1 MIRMHIFDYRFLRD
15 SSVDPDVFR
24 RVVNIERVR
33 AGPASMLADDDPI
46 SHALESRAIL
56 MSVVD
61 SNNIEGIFTSEERA
75 VALIAGN
82 VAPRGHDEKEI
93 AGYRDA
99 LRYIHREHDSIRFD
113 RESILEIYSILMSY
127 RGDDVE
133 PVFRKVENVIV
144 DRDSDGNIVNMY
156 PTVPASEV
164 EYCIDQ
170 MVGAFW
176 EVRYDDDV
184 NDLLLIPCVIMDFL
198 RIHPFKDGNGRMS
211 RLLTTLLMYQ
221 SGYDVC
227 RYVSMESKI
236 NSSKMDYYHALE
248 ESQIGW
254 FDNSCD
260 YTPFIT
266 YFLSQL
272 FLCYRDLNR
281 LVGENMGG
289 SRKSDALES
298 FLRICTVHV
307 SKSDLC
313 AMFPNI
319 SEITVSRVLRRM
331 CDSGELRKVGGGRS
345 TRYISSKMDGGRS

>member
-1 MIRMHIFDYRFLRD
+1 MIRMHIFDTG
-15 SSVDPDVFR
+15 SSVIIRGRMFR
-24 RVVNIERVR
+24 RSSTSSVPCRPLPCSQTI
-33 AGPASMLADDDPI
+33 SQ
-46 SHALESRAIL
+46 SHALRAGHPH
-56 MSVVD
+56 VRCRFD
-61 SNNIEGIFTSEERA
+61 NIEGISRA
-75 VALIAGN
+75 RKGVALIAGN

-156 PTVPASEV
+156 PTVLASEV

-266 YFLSQL
+266 YFPEVRL
-272 FLCYRDLNR
+272 FPLLQGPEPF
-281 LVGENMGG
+281 VGENMG
-289 SRKSDALES
+289 R
-298 FLRICTVHV
+298 F
-307 SKSDLC
+307 
-313 AMFPNI
+313 
-319 SEITVSRVLRRM
+319 
-331 CDSGELRKVGGGRS
+331 
-345 TRYISSKMDGGRS
+345 